1 MKARCKM
8 EKSPVIKSKP
18 QELTFPEA
26 IKSLIEGKRISRVS
40 WGDVPDYGLM
50 KDGYLMICRN
60 GNFFR
65 WVVSESDMVGVDWI
79 VLATT
84 N

>member
-1 MKARCKM
+1 M

-65 WVVSESDMVGVDWI
+65 WVINDGDLLGTDWQ
-79 VLATT
+79 VLRDI